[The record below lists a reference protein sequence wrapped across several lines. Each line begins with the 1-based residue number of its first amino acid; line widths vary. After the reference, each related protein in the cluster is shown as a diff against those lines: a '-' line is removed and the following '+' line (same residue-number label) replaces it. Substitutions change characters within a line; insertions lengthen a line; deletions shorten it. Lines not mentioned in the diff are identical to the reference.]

1 MQLSVQ
7 LKGVDLTNVFVPDVF
22 DEPNPSDVES
32 AVNSDVGSDSGA
44 D

>member
-7 LKGVDLTNVFVPDVF
+7 LEGVDLTNVFVPDVF
-22 DEPNPSDVES
+22 YEPNPSDVES